1 MKLRQ
6 AIKFRLYPTK
16 SQETRLREILGTCCD
31 VYNSFLHWRRY
42 DYDLFGTS
50 PSYYEQKKAL
60 PRWKKEHPELG
71 EVYSQV
77 LQDVCRRA
85 DLAYQSYFDRLADY
99 QFRKA
104 IGKLKEEEKC
114 PGPPR
119 NKGKGV
125 YDSITYTQTA
135 AFEMEENSISFSK
148 LGTIKAVIHRPL
160 PGIPKTCTIQRQS
173 GKWFATISCEVEAE
187 FLPESQEAVGVDV
200 GLHHFA
206 ITSDE
211 EFIDNPRFFRQDE
224 KALARAQR
232 KFDKVKN
239 KHRSPQRHKAK
250 RVLARKNERIRNR
263 RHNFVHQVSRR
274 LVDRYTLIAME
285 KLSVENMMATP
296 QAKPDPENPGK
307 FLPNGASRKSGLNKS
322 IADAAWSMFRN
333 VLTSKAEKAGRVVVS
348 VDPAYTSQ
356 DCSECGRRVPKTLN
370 ERWHTCPHP
379 DCGLSIHRDINA
391 ARNIL
396 KIALLI
402 SVGLYRVAA

>member
-1 MKLRQ
+1 
-6 AIKFRLYPTK
+6 
-16 SQETRLREILGTCCD
+16 LREMLGTCCD

-42 DYDLFGTS
+42 NFDLFGTS

-60 PRWKKEHPELG
+60 PLWKKDHPELG
-71 EVYSQV
+71 EVHSQV

-99 QFRKA
+99 QERQA
-104 IGKLKEEEKC
+104 RGCLKESENC

-119 NKGKGV
+119 SKGKGV
-125 YDSITYTQTA
+125 YDSITYMQA
-135 AFEMEENSISFSK
+135 ASFEVGENALSFSK
-148 LGTIKAVIHRPL
+148 LGCIKAVIHRAL
-160 PGIPKTCTIQRQS
+160 PGIPKTCTIRRQS

-187 FLPESQEAVGVDV
+187 LLPESQEQVGIDV
-200 GLHHFA
+200 GLNHFA

-224 KALARAQR
+224 RALAKAQR

-239 KHRSPQRHKAK
+239 KHRSPQRRKAK
-250 RVLARKNERIRNR
+250 KVLARKHERIRNR
-263 RHNFVHQVSRR
+263 RHNFVHQLSRR
-274 LVDRYTLIAME
+274 LVNRYSLIGVE
-285 KLSVENMMATP
+285 KLSVENMMARP
-296 QAKPDPENPGK
+296 EPRPDPEDPGH
-307 FLPNGASRKSGLNKS
+307 FLPNGASRKAGLNKS

-333 VLTSKAEKAGRVVVS
+333 VLTSKAERAGRVVVN

-356 DCSECGRRVPKTLN
+356 DCSGCGRRVPKTLD

-379 DCGLSIHRDINA
+379 DCGLSVHRDINS
-391 ARNIL
+391 ARIVL
-396 KIALLI
+396 KRALAII